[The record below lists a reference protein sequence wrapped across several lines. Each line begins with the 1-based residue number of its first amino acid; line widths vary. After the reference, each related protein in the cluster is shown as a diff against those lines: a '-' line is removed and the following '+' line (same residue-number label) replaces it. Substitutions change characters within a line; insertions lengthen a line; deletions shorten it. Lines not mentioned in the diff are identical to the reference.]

1 MTNFMFLLDMYVLQL
16 SKLIPL
22 RSTNNIF
29 IILSLPYVLLSY
41 FLWEE
46 RPTQTTKDILSLI
59 MIGITKV
66 SSRIIKGRYFKGV
79 SK

>member
-1 MTNFMFLLDMYVLQL
+1 MYVLQL
-16 SKLIPL
+16 GKLMPL
-22 RSTNNIF
+22 HSMNNIT
-29 IILSLPYVLLSY
+29 IILNLPYVLLSY